1 MLILYTALI
10 DDESEK
16 LRFEEIYYSYHKRMY
31 VIAKKILGN
40 SEDAEDAVQISLLNL
55 ARQMD
60 RVPTENDQVL
70 KAYIFTTVRNAAL
83 SMLRKKAREIDTISM
98 DELPLSIGDDPLE
111 MIMKQNDYD
120 MLLAVISELS
130 LSYREIIFLRYVQG
144 KDVKEV
150 AEIIGRTSN
159 YVRVQTHRAKK
170 QLAEL
175 CREVGMRFE

>member
-10 DDESEK
+10 DDESDK
-16 LRFEEIYYSYHKRMY
+16 LRFEEIYYRYHKRMY
-31 VIAKKILGN
+31 IVAKKILGN
-40 SEDAEDAVQISLLNL
+40 NEDAEDAVQVSLLNL
-55 ARQMD
+55 ARHMD
-60 RVPTENDQVL
+60 RVPTGNEQVL
-70 KAYIFTTVRNAAL
+70 NAYIFTTVRNAAL
-83 SMLRKKAREIDTISM
+83 SMLRKRSREIDTISM
-98 DELPLSIGDDPLE
+98 DELPISIGGDPLE
-111 MIMKQNDYD
+111 AMMKQNDYE
-120 MLLAVISELS
+120 MLLSVISELP

-170 QLAEL
+170 QLADL

>member
-31 VIAKKILGN
+31 VVAKKILSN
-40 SEDAEDAVQISLLNL
+40 NEDAEDAVQTSLLNL
-55 ARQMD
+55 ARHMD
-60 RVPTENDQVL
+60 RVPTGNEQVL
-70 KAYIFTTVRNAAL
+70 NAYIFTTVRNTAL
-83 SMLRKKAREIDTISM
+83 SMLRKRSREIDTISM
-98 DELPLSIGDDPLE
+98 DELPLSIGGDPME

-120 MLLAVISELS
+120 MLLAVISELP
-130 LSYREIIFLRYVQG
+130 LSYREIVFLRYVQG

-159 YVRVQTHRAKK
+159 YVRVQTHRAKN
-170 QLAEL
+170 QLADL
-175 CREVGMRFE
+175 CRKVGMRFE

>member
-1 MLILYTALI
+1 
-10 DDESEK
+10 
-16 LRFEEIYYSYHKRMY
+16 
-31 VIAKKILGN
+31 
-40 SEDAEDAVQISLLNL
+40 
-55 ARQMD
+55 MD

-70 KAYIFTTVRNAAL
+70 NAYIFTTVRNAAL
-83 SMLRKKAREIDTISM
+83 SMLRKKTREIETISM

-111 MIMKQNDYD
+111 MIMKQNNYD
-120 MLLAVISELS
+120 MLLAVISELP

>member
-10 DDESEK
+10 DNEADK
-16 LRFEEIYYSYHKRMY
+16 YRFEEIYYSYHKRMY

-55 ARQMD
+55 ARQID

-83 SMLRKKAREIDTISM
+83 SMLRKKSREIDTISM

>member
-31 VIAKKILGN
+31 MAAKKILGN
-40 SEDAEDAVQISLLNL
+40 NEDAEDAVQVSLLNL
-55 ARQMD
+55 ARHMD
-60 RVPTENDQVL
+60 KVPTGNEQVL
-70 KAYIFTTVRNAAL
+70 NAYIFTTVRNSAL
-83 SMLRKKAREIDTISM
+83 SMLRKRSREIDTISM
-98 DELPLSIGDDPLE
+98 DELPLSIGSDPME

-120 MLLAVISELS
+120 MLLAVISELP
-130 LSYREIIFLRYVQG
+130 LSYREIVFLRYVQG

-159 YVRVQTHRAKK
+159 YVRVQTHRAKN
-170 QLAEL
+170 QLADL
-175 CREVGMRFE
+175 CRKVGMRFE

>member
-1 MLILYTALI
+1 MLVFYTSLI

-31 VIAKKILGN
+31 VVAKKILGN
-40 SEDAEDAVQISLLNL
+40 NEDAEDAVQVSLLNL
-55 ARQMD
+55 ARHME
-60 RVPTENDQVL
+60 RVPAGNEQILN
-70 KAYIFTTVRNAAL
+70 AYIFTTVRNTAL
-83 SMLRKKAREIDTISM
+83 SMLRKKTREIDTISL

-111 MIMKQNDYD
+111 VIMKQNDYD
-120 MLLAVISELS
+120 MLLTVISKLPLS
-130 LSYREIIFLRYVQG
+130 CREIIFLRYVQG

-170 QLAEL
+170 QLADL
-175 CREVGMRFE
+175 CREVGMHFE

>member
-1 MLILYTALI
+1 MLIFYTALI

-31 VIAKKILGN
+31 VVAKKILSN
-40 SEDAEDAVQISLLNL
+40 NEDAEDAVQTSLLNL
-55 ARQMD
+55 ARHMD
-60 RVPTENDQVL
+60 RVPTGNEQVL
-70 KAYIFTTVRNAAL
+70 NAYIFTTVRNTAL
-83 SMLRKKAREIDTISM
+83 SMLRKRSREIDTISM
-98 DELPLSIGDDPLE
+98 DDLPISIGGDPLE
-111 MIMKQNDYD
+111 AMMKQNDYD
-120 MLLAVISELS
+120 MLLAVISELP
-130 LSYREIIFLRYVQG
+130 LSYREIVFLRYVQG

-170 QLAEL
+170 QLADL

>member
-10 DDESEK
+10 DDESDK

-31 VIAKKILGN
+31 IVAKKILGN
-40 SEDAEDAVQISLLNL
+40 NEDAEDAVQVSLLNL
-55 ARQMD
+55 ARHMD
-60 RVPTENDQVL
+60 KVPTGNGQVL
-70 KAYIFTTVRNAAL
+70 NAYIFTTVRNVAL
-83 SMLRKKAREIDTISM
+83 SMLRKRSREIDTISM
-98 DELPLSIGDDPLE
+98 DDLPISIGGDPLE
-111 MIMKQNDYD
+111 AMMKQNDYD
-120 MLLAVISELS
+120 MLLAVISELP
-130 LSYREIIFLRYVQG
+130 LSYREIVFLRYVQG

-170 QLAEL
+170 QLADL

>member
-1 MLILYTALI
+1 MLVLYTSLI

-31 VIAKKILGN
+31 VVAKKILGN
-40 SEDAEDAVQISLLNL
+40 NEDAEDAVQVSLLNL
-55 ARQMD
+55 ARHME
-60 RVPTENDQVL
+60 RVPAGNEQVL
-70 KAYIFTTVRNAAL
+70 NAYIFTTVRNTAL
-83 SMLRKKAREIDTISM
+83 SMLRKQSREIDTISM
-98 DELPLSIGDDPLE
+98 DELPISIGDDPLE
-111 MIMKQNDYD
+111 AMMKQNDYN
-120 MLLAVISELS
+120 MLLSVISELP
-130 LSYREIIFLRYVQG
+130 LSCREVIFLRYVQG

-170 QLAEL
+170 QLADL

>member
-1 MLILYTALI
+1 MIYIYLSVLDTGDDKNLFEDLYLKYRQSMYTIAYSILNNI
-10 DDESEK
+10 
-16 LRFEEIYYSYHKRMY
+16 
-31 VIAKKILGN
+31 
-40 SEDAEDAVQISLLNL
+40 EDAEDAVQISLLNL

>member
-10 DDESEK
+10 DDESDK